1 MILDIVLG
9 NVWLL
14 FFNLIILLPML
25 YSIFASDSRIWTY
38 QSISI
43 ISVLFILVLNIS
55 SGLVTYYSES
65 AFFKGFLVLLWQISL
80 IVTTICVFYL
90 VFNELKEKYL
100 RYQVNND
107 WLYGIPGFIEI
118 AVLVVLSLFSAD
130 KRYSD
135 LISSIASVSI
145 YVVINF
151 YILLGAF
158 LCYKSS
164 LYNLDFDIKYIAR
177 KHLYYYTVLCIAFL
191 IEQVVFSNAAVGT
204 SYVVFL
210 LFNYMTKS
218 KTMISQDSLSGVNN
232 RVSFNK
238 YINNVFLSKDHD
250 GAYIVY
256 IDIDKFKQINDTY
269 GHIEGDEAISLVGK
283 TLKSIAGETNSF
295 VARIG
300 GDEFVMIVKTTEEE
314 KVKKVIQ
321 NISFELEER
330 IIFSDK
336 QYDLTVSCGYIEVKK
351 NQKNIKELMVKADES
366 MYIEKLKKNSEVA
379 DGAV

>member
-1 MILDIVLG
+1 MDIVLG

-14 FFNLIILLPML
+14 CFNLIILLPML
-25 YSIFASDSRIWTY
+25 YSIVASDSRIWTY

-43 ISVLFILVLNIS
+43 VSVLFILILNIS
-55 SGLVTYYSES
+55 SGFASYYSQS
-65 AFFKGFLVLLWQISL
+65 SFLKGFLVLLWQISL
-80 IVTTICVFYL
+80 IVTTISVFYL
-90 VFNELKEKYL
+90 VFTELKEKYL

-107 WLYGIPGFIEI
+107 WIYGIIGFVEI
-118 AVLVVLSLFSAD
+118 VILIVLSLFNTD
-130 KRYSD
+130 DRYKDVVST
-135 LISSIASVSI
+135 IASVSI

-151 YILLGAF
+151 YILLGAY

-177 KHLYYYTVLCIAFL
+177 KHLYYYTVLCIAFF
-191 IEQVVFSNAAVGT
+191 IEQVVFSNVAVGS

-238 YINNVFLSKDHD
+238 YINNVFLSKEHD
-250 GAYIVY
+250 GAYIVF
-256 IDIDKFKQINDTY
+256 IDIDNFKHINDTY
-269 GHIEGDEAISLVGK
+269 GHIEGDDAISLVGK

-300 GDEFVMIVKTTEEE
+300 GDEFVMILKTTDEEF
-314 KVKKVIQ
+314 VKKVIQ
-321 NISFELEER
+321 NVSFELEER

-336 QYDLTVSCGYIEVKK
+336 QYDLTVSSGFVEIKR
-351 NQKNIKELMVKADES
+351 NQKNIKELMAKADES
-366 MYIEKLKKNSEVA
+366 MYAEKMKKKCEVA
-379 DGAV
+379 DAAV

>member
-1 MILDIVLG
+1 MDIVLG

-118 AVLVVLSLFSAD
+118 AVLIVLALFSAD

-210 LFNYMTKS
+210 LFYYMTKS

>member
-1 MILDIVLG
+1 MDIVLG

-25 YSIFASDSRIWTY
+25 YSIFSSDSRIWTY

-118 AVLVVLSLFSAD
+118 AVLIVLALFSAD
-130 KRYSD
+130 GRYSD

-145 YVVINF
+145 YAVINF

-238 YINNVFLSKDHD
+238 YINNVFLSKEHD

-256 IDIDKFKQINDTY
+256 IDIDKFKHINDTY

-300 GDEFVMIVKTTEEE
+300 GDEFVMIIKETEEE

>member
-1 MILDIVLG
+1 MDIVLG

-55 SGLVTYYSES
+55 SGLVTFYSES

-118 AVLVVLSLFSAD
+118 AVLIVISLFSAD
-130 KRYSD
+130 ARYSD
-135 LISSIASVSI
+135 LVSSIASVSI

-151 YILLGAF
+151 YIMLGAF

-177 KHLYYYTVLCIAFL
+177 KHLYYYTVLCIAFF

-210 LFNYMTKS
+210 LFHYMTKS

-238 YINNVFLSKDHD
+238 YINNVFLSKEHD

-256 IDIDKFKQINDTY
+256 IDIDKFKHINDTY

-300 GDEFVMIVKTTEEE
+300 GDEFVMIIKTTEEE
-314 KVKKVIQ
+314 KIKKVIQ

>member
-1 MILDIVLG
+1 MDIVLG

-55 SGLVTYYSES
+55 SGLVTFYSES

-118 AVLVVLSLFSAD
+118 AVLIVISLFSAD
-130 KRYSD
+130 ARYSD
-135 LISSIASVSI
+135 LVSSIASVSI

-151 YILLGAF
+151 YIMLGAYI
-158 LCYKSS
+158 CNKSS

-177 KHLYYYTVLCIAFL
+177 KHLYYYTVLCIAFF

-210 LFNYMTKS
+210 LFHYMTKS

-238 YINNVFLSKDHD
+238 YINNVFLSKEHD

-256 IDIDKFKQINDTY
+256 IDIDKFKHINDTY

-300 GDEFVMIVKTTEEE
+300 GDEFVMIIKETEEE

-330 IIFSDK
+330 IKFSDK

>member
-1 MILDIVLG
+1 MDIVLG

-55 SGLVTYYSES
+55 SGLVTFYYES

-118 AVLVVLSLFSAD
+118 AVLIVISLFSAD
-130 KRYSD
+130 ARYSD
-135 LISSIASVSI
+135 LVSSIASVSI

-151 YILLGAF
+151 YIMLGAF

-177 KHLYYYTVLCIAFL
+177 KHLYYYTVLCIAFF

-210 LFNYMTKS
+210 LFHYMTKS

-238 YINNVFLSKDHD
+238 YINNVFLSKEHD

-256 IDIDKFKQINDTY
+256 IDIDKFKHINDTY

-300 GDEFVMIVKTTEEE
+300 GDEFVMIIKETEEE

-351 NQKNIKELMVKADES
+351 NQNNIKELMVKADES

>member
-1 MILDIVLG
+1 MDIVLG

-65 AFFKGFLVLLWQISL
+65 AFFKGFLVFLWQISL

-118 AVLVVLSLFSAD
+118 AVLIVISLFSAD
-130 KRYSD
+130 ARYSD
-135 LISSIASVSI
+135 LVSSIASVTI

-151 YILLGAF
+151 YIMLGAF

-191 IEQVVFSNAAVGT
+191 IEQVVFSNVAVGT

>member
-1 MILDIVLG
+1 MDIVLG

-14 FFNLIILLPML
+14 LFNLIILLPML

-43 ISVLFILVLNIS
+43 VSVLFILVLNIS
-55 SGLVTYYSES
+55 SGFASYYSDS
-65 AFFKGFLVLLWQISL
+65 AFFYGFLVLLWQISL

-118 AVLVVLSLFSAD
+118 AVLIVLALFSAD
-130 KRYSD
+130 GRYSD

-164 LYNLDFDIKYIAR
+164 LYNLDFDIKYVAR

-191 IEQVVFSNAAVGT
+191 IEQVVFSNVAVGT

>member
-1 MILDIVLG
+1 MDIVLG

-14 FFNLIILLPML
+14 CFNLIILLPML
-25 YSIFASDSRIWTY
+25 YSIVASDSRIWTY

-43 ISVLFILVLNIS
+43 VSVLFILILNIS
-55 SGLVTYYSES
+55 SGFASYYSQS
-65 AFFKGFLVLLWQISL
+65 SFLKGFLVLLWQISL
-80 IVTTICVFYL
+80 IVTTISVFYL
-90 VFNELKEKYL
+90 VFTELKEKYL

-107 WLYGIPGFIEI
+107 WIYGIIGFVEI
-118 AVLVVLSLFSAD
+118 VILIVLSLFNAD
-130 KRYSD
+130 DRHKDVVST
-135 LISSIASVSI
+135 IASVSI

-151 YILLGAF
+151 YILLGAY

-177 KHLYYYTVLCIAFL
+177 KHLYYYTVLCIAFF
-191 IEQVVFSNAAVGT
+191 IEQVVFSNVAVGS

-238 YINNVFLSKDHD
+238 YINNVFLSKEHD
-250 GAYIVY
+250 GAYIVF
-256 IDIDKFKQINDTY
+256 IDIDNFKHINDTY
-269 GHIEGDEAISLVGK
+269 GHIEGDDAISLVGK

-300 GDEFVMIVKTTEEE
+300 GDEFVMILKTTDEEF
-314 KVKKVIQ
+314 VKKVIQ

-336 QYDLTVSCGYIEVKK
+336 QYDLTVSSGFVEIKR
-351 NQKNIKELMVKADES
+351 NQKNIKELMAKADES
-366 MYIEKLKKNSEVA
+366 MYAEKMKKKCEVA
-379 DGAV
+379 DAAV

>member
-1 MILDIVLG
+1 MDIVLG

-118 AVLVVLSLFSAD
+118 AVLIVISLFSAD
-130 KRYSD
+130 ARYSD
-135 LISSIASVSI
+135 LVSSIASVTI

-151 YILLGAF
+151 YIMLGAF

-191 IEQVVFSNAAVGT
+191 IEQVVFSNVAVGT

-366 MYIEKLKKNSEVA
+366 MYIEKLKKSSEVA

>member
-1 MILDIVLG
+1 MDIVLG

-238 YINNVFLSKDHD
+238 YINNVFLSKEHD

-256 IDIDKFKQINDTY
+256 IDIDKFKHINDTY

>member
-1 MILDIVLG
+1 
-9 NVWLL
+9 
-14 FFNLIILLPML
+14 ML

-118 AVLVVLSLFSAD
+118 AVLIVLALFSAD

-366 MYIEKLKKNSEVA
+366 MYIEKLKKSSEVA

>member
-1 MILDIVLG
+1 MDIVLG

-238 YINNVFLSKDHD
+238 YINNVFLSKEHD

-321 NISFELEER
+321 NKSFELEER

-366 MYIEKLKKNSEVA
+366 MYIEKLKKSSEVA

>member
-1 MILDIVLG
+1 MDIVLG

-55 SGLVTYYSES
+55 SGLVTFYSES

-118 AVLVVLSLFSAD
+118 AVLIVLSLFSAD
-130 KRYSD
+130 ARYSD
-135 LISSIASVSI
+135 LVSSIASVSI

-151 YILLGAF
+151 YIMLGAF

-177 KHLYYYTVLCIAFL
+177 KHLYYYTVLCIAFF
-191 IEQVVFSNAAVGT
+191 IEQVVFSNASVGT

-210 LFNYMTKS
+210 LFHYMTKS

-238 YINNVFLSKDHD
+238 YINNVFLSKEHD

-256 IDIDKFKQINDTY
+256 IDIDKFKHINDTY

-300 GDEFVMIVKTTEEE
+300 GDEFVMIIKETEEE

>member
-1 MILDIVLG
+1 MDIVLG

-118 AVLVVLSLFSAD
+118 AVLIVLALFSAD

-238 YINNVFLSKDHD
+238 YINNVFLSKEHD

-366 MYIEKLKKNSEVA
+366 MYIEKLKKSSEVA

>member
-1 MILDIVLG
+1 MDIVLG

-55 SGLVTYYSES
+55 SGLVTFYSES

-118 AVLVVLSLFSAD
+118 AVLIVISLFSAD
-130 KRYSD
+130 ARYSD
-135 LISSIASVSI
+135 LVSSIASVSI

-151 YILLGAF
+151 YIMLGAF

-177 KHLYYYTVLCIAFL
+177 KHLYYYTVLCIAFF

-210 LFNYMTKS
+210 LFHYMTKS

-238 YINNVFLSKDHD
+238 YINNVFLSKEHD

-256 IDIDKFKQINDTY
+256 IDIDKFKHINDTY

-300 GDEFVMIVKTTEEE
+300 GDEFVMIIKETEEE

>member
-1 MILDIVLG
+1 MDIVLG

-118 AVLVVLSLFSAD
+118 AVLIVLALFSAD
-130 KRYSD
+130 GRYSD

>member
-1 MILDIVLG
+1 MDIVLG

-238 YINNVFLSKDHD
+238 YINNVFLSKEHD

>member
-1 MILDIVLG
+1 MDIVLG

-118 AVLVVLSLFSAD
+118 AVLIVLALFSAD
-130 KRYSD
+130 GRYSD

-191 IEQVVFSNAAVGT
+191 IEQVVFSNVAVGT

-300 GDEFVMIVKTTEEE
+300 GDEFVMIVKTTDED

>member
-1 MILDIVLG
+1 MVLDIVLG
-9 NVWLL
+9 NVWML

-55 SGLVTYYSES
+55 SGLVTFYSES

-118 AVLVVLSLFSAD
+118 AVLIVISLFSAD
-130 KRYSD
+130 ARYSD
-135 LISSIASVSI
+135 LVSSIASVSI
-145 YVVINF
+145 YAVINF
-151 YILLGAF
+151 YIMLGAF

-177 KHLYYYTVLCIAFL
+177 KHLYYYTVLCIAFF

-210 LFNYMTKS
+210 LFHYMTKS

-238 YINNVFLSKDHD
+238 YINNVFLSKEHD

-256 IDIDKFKQINDTY
+256 IDIDKFKHINDTY

-300 GDEFVMIVKTTEEE
+300 GDEFVMIIKETEEE

>member
-1 MILDIVLG
+1 MDIVLG

-25 YSIFASDSRIWTY
+25 YSIFSSDSRIWTY

-118 AVLVVLSLFSAD
+118 AVLIVLALFSAD

>member
-1 MILDIVLG
+1 MDIVLG

-55 SGLVTYYSES
+55 SGLVTFYSES

-118 AVLVVLSLFSAD
+118 AVLIVISLFSAD
-130 KRYSD
+130 ARYSD
-135 LISSIASVSI
+135 LVSSIASVSI

-151 YILLGAF
+151 YIMLGAF

-177 KHLYYYTVLCIAFL
+177 KHLYYYTVLCIAFF

-210 LFNYMTKS
+210 LFHYMTKS

-366 MYIEKLKKNSEVA
+366 MYIEKLKKKSEVA

>member
-1 MILDIVLG
+1 MDIVLG

-55 SGLVTYYSES
+55 SGLVTFYSES

-118 AVLVVLSLFSAD
+118 AVLIVLALFSAD

-238 YINNVFLSKDHD
+238 YINNVFLSKEHD

-366 MYIEKLKKNSEVA
+366 MYIEKLKKSSEVA

>member
-1 MILDIVLG
+1 MDIVLG
-9 NVWLL
+9 NIWLL
-14 FFNLIILLPML
+14 IFNLIILLPML
-25 YSIFASDSRIWTY
+25 YSIMASDSRIWTY

-43 ISVLFILVLNIS
+43 VSVLFILILNIS
-55 SGLVTYYSES
+55 SGFASYYSQS
-65 AFFKGFLVLLWQISL
+65 SFLKGFLVLLWQISL
-80 IVTTICVFYL
+80 IVTTISVFYL
-90 VFNELKEKYL
+90 VFTELKEKYL

-107 WLYGIPGFIEI
+107 WIYGIIGFVEI
-118 AVLVVLSLFSAD
+118 VILIVLSLFNTDDRHKDVVST
-130 KRYSD
+130 
-135 LISSIASVSI
+135 IASVSI

-151 YILLGAF
+151 YILLGAY

-177 KHLYYYTVLCIAFL
+177 KHLYYYTVLCIAFF
-191 IEQVVFSNAAVGT
+191 IEQVVFSNVAVGS

-238 YINNVFLSKDHD
+238 YINNLFLTKEHD
-250 GAYIVY
+250 GAYIVF
-256 IDIDKFKQINDTY
+256 IDIDNFKHINDTY
-269 GHIEGDEAISLVGK
+269 GHIEGDDAISLVGK

-300 GDEFVMIVKTTEEE
+300 GDEFVMILKTTDEEF
-314 KVKKVIQ
+314 VKKVIQ
-321 NISFELEER
+321 NVSFELEER

-336 QYDLTVSCGYIEVKK
+336 QYDLTISSGFVEIKR
-351 NQKNIKELMVKADES
+351 NQKNIKELMAKADES
-366 MYIEKLKKNSEVA
+366 MYAEKMKKKCEVA
-379 DGAV
+379 DAAV

>member
-1 MILDIVLG
+1 MDIVLG

-118 AVLVVLSLFSAD
+118 AVLIVLALFSAD
-130 KRYSD
+130 GRYSD

-366 MYIEKLKKNSEVA
+366 MYIEKLKKSSEVA

>member
-1 MILDIVLG
+1 MDIVLG

-25 YSIFASDSRIWTY
+25 YSIFASDSMIWTY

-118 AVLVVLSLFSAD
+118 AVLIVLALFSAEG
-130 KRYSD
+130 RNSD

-238 YINNVFLSKDHD
+238 YINNVFLSKEHD

>member
-1 MILDIVLG
+1 MDIVLG
-9 NVWLL
+9 NIWLL
-14 FFNLIILLPML
+14 IFNLIILLPML
-25 YSIFASDSRIWTY
+25 YSIMASDSRIWTY

-43 ISVLFILVLNIS
+43 VSVLFILILNIS
-55 SGLVTYYSES
+55 SGFASYYSQS
-65 AFFKGFLVLLWQISL
+65 SFLKGFLVLLWQISL
-80 IVTTICVFYL
+80 IVTTISVFYL
-90 VFNELKEKYL
+90 VFTELKEKYL

-107 WLYGIPGFIEI
+107 WIYGIIGFVEI
-118 AVLVVLSLFSAD
+118 VILIVLSLFNTDDRHKDVVST
-130 KRYSD
+130 
-135 LISSIASVSI
+135 IASVSI

-151 YILLGAF
+151 YILLGAY

-177 KHLYYYTVLCIAFL
+177 KHLYYYTVLCIAFF
-191 IEQVVFSNAAVGT
+191 IEQVVFSNVAVGS

-238 YINNVFLSKDHD
+238 YINNLFLSKEHD
-250 GAYIVY
+250 GAYIVF
-256 IDIDKFKQINDTY
+256 IDIDNFKHINDTY
-269 GHIEGDEAISLVGK
+269 GHIEGDDAISLVGK

-300 GDEFVMIVKTTEEE
+300 GDEFVMILKTTDEEF
-314 KVKKVIQ
+314 VKKVIQ
-321 NISFELEER
+321 NVSFELEER

-336 QYDLTVSCGYIEVKK
+336 QYDLTVSSGFVEIKR
-351 NQKNIKELMVKADES
+351 NQKNIKELMAKADES
-366 MYIEKLKKNSEVA
+366 MYAEKMKKKCEVA
-379 DGAV
+379 DAAV

>member
-1 MILDIVLG
+1 MDIVLG

>member
-1 MILDIVLG
+1 MDIVLG

-118 AVLVVLSLFSAD
+118 AVLIVLALFSAEG
-130 KRYSD
+130 RNSD

>member
-1 MILDIVLG
+1 MDIVLG
-9 NVWLL
+9 NIWLL
-14 FFNLIILLPML
+14 IFNLIILLPML
-25 YSIFASDSRIWTY
+25 YSIMASDSRIWTY

-43 ISVLFILVLNIS
+43 VSVLFILILNIS
-55 SGLVTYYSES
+55 SGFASYYSQS
-65 AFFKGFLVLLWQISL
+65 SFLKGFLVLLWQISL
-80 IVTTICVFYL
+80 IVTTISVFYL
-90 VFNELKEKYL
+90 VFTELKEKYL

-107 WLYGIPGFIEI
+107 WIYGIIGFVEI
-118 AVLVVLSLFSAD
+118 VILIVLSLFNAD
-130 KRYSD
+130 DRHKDVVST
-135 LISSIASVSI
+135 IASVSI

-151 YILLGAF
+151 YILLGAY

-177 KHLYYYTVLCIAFL
+177 KHLYYYTVLCIAFF
-191 IEQVVFSNAAVGT
+191 IEQVVFSNVAVGS

-238 YINNVFLSKDHD
+238 YINNVFLSKEHD
-250 GAYIVY
+250 GAYIVF
-256 IDIDKFKQINDTY
+256 IDIDNFKHINDTY
-269 GHIEGDEAISLVGK
+269 GHIEGDDAISLVGK

-300 GDEFVMIVKTTEEE
+300 GDEFVMILKTTDEEF
-314 KVKKVIQ
+314 VKKVIQ
-321 NISFELEER
+321 NVSFELEER

-336 QYDLTVSCGYIEVKK
+336 QYDLTISSGFVEIKR
-351 NQKNIKELMVKADES
+351 NQKNIKELMAKADES
-366 MYIEKLKKNSEVA
+366 MYAEKMKKKCEVA
-379 DGAV
+379 DAAV

>member
-1 MILDIVLG
+1 MDIVLG

-55 SGLVTYYSES
+55 SGLVTFYSES
-65 AFFKGFLVLLWQISL
+65 VFFKGFLVLLWQISL

-366 MYIEKLKKNSEVA
+366 MYIEKLKKSSEVA

>member
-1 MILDIVLG
+1 MDIVLG

-65 AFFKGFLVLLWQISL
+65 AFFKGFLVFLWQISL

-366 MYIEKLKKNSEVA
+366 MYIEKLKKSSEVA

>member
-1 MILDIVLG
+1 MDIVLG

-14 FFNLIILLPML
+14 LFNLIILLPML

-43 ISVLFILVLNIS
+43 VSVLFILVLNIS
-55 SGLVTYYSES
+55 SGFASYYSDS
-65 AFFKGFLVLLWQISL
+65 AFFNGFLVLLWQISL

-366 MYIEKLKKNSEVA
+366 MYIEKLKKSSEVA

>member
-1 MILDIVLG
+1 
-9 NVWLL
+9 
-14 FFNLIILLPML
+14 ML
-25 YSIFASDSRIWTY
+25 YSIMASDSRIWTY

-43 ISVLFILVLNIS
+43 VSVLFILILNIS
-55 SGLVTYYSES
+55 SGFASYYSQS
-65 AFFKGFLVLLWQISL
+65 SFLKGFLVLLWQISL
-80 IVTTICVFYL
+80 IVTTISVFYL
-90 VFNELKEKYL
+90 VFTELKEKYL

-107 WLYGIPGFIEI
+107 WIYGIIGFVEI
-118 AVLVVLSLFSAD
+118 VILIVLSLFNTDDRHKDVVST
-130 KRYSD
+130 
-135 LISSIASVSI
+135 IASVSI

-151 YILLGAF
+151 YILLGAY

-177 KHLYYYTVLCIAFL
+177 KHLYYYTVLCIAFF
-191 IEQVVFSNAAVGT
+191 IEQVVFSNVAVGS

-238 YINNVFLSKDHD
+238 YINNLFLTKEHD
-250 GAYIVY
+250 GAYIVF
-256 IDIDKFKQINDTY
+256 IDIDNFKHINDTY
-269 GHIEGDEAISLVGK
+269 GHIEGDDAISLVGK

-300 GDEFVMIVKTTEEE
+300 GDEFVMILKTTDEEF
-314 KVKKVIQ
+314 VKKVIQ
-321 NISFELEER
+321 NVSFELEER

-336 QYDLTVSCGYIEVKK
+336 QYDLTISSGFVEIKR
-351 NQKNIKELMVKADES
+351 NQKNIKELMAKADES
-366 MYIEKLKKNSEVA
+366 MYAEKMKKKCEVA
-379 DGAV
+379 DAAV

>member
-1 MILDIVLG
+1 MDIVLG
-9 NVWLL
+9 NIWLL
-14 FFNLIILLPML
+14 IFNLIILLPML
-25 YSIFASDSRIWTY
+25 YSIMASDSRIWTY

-43 ISVLFILVLNIS
+43 VSVLFILILNIS
-55 SGLVTYYSES
+55 SGFASYYSQS
-65 AFFKGFLVLLWQISL
+65 SFLKGFLVLLWQISL
-80 IVTTICVFYL
+80 IVTTISVFYL
-90 VFNELKEKYL
+90 VFTELKEKYL

-107 WLYGIPGFIEI
+107 WIYGIIGFVEI
-118 AVLVVLSLFSAD
+118 VILIVLSLFNTDDRHKDVVST
-130 KRYSD
+130 
-135 LISSIASVSI
+135 IASVSI

-151 YILLGAF
+151 YILLGAY

-177 KHLYYYTVLCIAFL
+177 KHLYYYTVLCIAFF
-191 IEQVVFSNAAVGT
+191 IEQVVFSNVAVGS

-238 YINNVFLSKDHD
+238 YINNLFLTKEHD
-250 GAYIVY
+250 GAYIVF
-256 IDIDKFKQINDTY
+256 IDIDNFKHINDTY
-269 GHIEGDEAISLVGK
+269 GHIEGDDAISLVGK

-300 GDEFVMIVKTTEEE
+300 GDEFVMILKTTDEEF
-314 KVKKVIQ
+314 VKKVIQ
-321 NISFELEER
+321 NVSFELEER

-336 QYDLTVSCGYIEVKK
+336 QYDLTVSSGFVEIKR
-351 NQKNIKELMVKADES
+351 NQKNIKELMAKADES
-366 MYIEKLKKNSEVA
+366 MYAEKMKKKCEVA
-379 DGAV
+379 DAAV

>member
-1 MILDIVLG
+1 MDIVLG
-9 NVWLL
+9 NIWLMI
-14 FFNLIILLPML
+14 FNLIILLPML
-25 YSIFASDSRIWTY
+25 YSIMASDSRIWTY

-43 ISVLFILVLNIS
+43 VSVLFILILNIS
-55 SGLVTYYSES
+55 SGFASYYSQS
-65 AFFKGFLVLLWQISL
+65 SFLKGFLVLLWQISL
-80 IVTTICVFYL
+80 IVTTISVFYL
-90 VFNELKEKYL
+90 VFTELKEKYL

-107 WLYGIPGFIEI
+107 WIYGIIGFVEI
-118 AVLVVLSLFSAD
+118 VILIVLSLFNTDERHKDVVST
-130 KRYSD
+130 
-135 LISSIASVSI
+135 IASVSI

-151 YILLGAF
+151 YILLGAY

-177 KHLYYYTVLCIAFL
+177 KHLYYYTVLCIAFF
-191 IEQVVFSNAAVGT
+191 IEQVVFSNVAVGS

-238 YINNVFLSKDHD
+238 YINNLFLTKEHD
-250 GAYIVY
+250 GAYIVF
-256 IDIDKFKQINDTY
+256 IDIDNFKHINDTY
-269 GHIEGDEAISLVGK
+269 GHIEGDDAISLVGK

-300 GDEFVMIVKTTEEE
+300 GDEFVMILKTTDEEF
-314 KVKKVIQ
+314 VKKVIQ
-321 NISFELEER
+321 NVSFELEER

-336 QYDLTVSCGYIEVKK
+336 QYDLTVSSGFVEIKR
-351 NQKNIKELMVKADES
+351 NQKNIKELMAKADES
-366 MYIEKLKKNSEVA
+366 MYAEKMKKKCEVA
-379 DGAV
+379 DAAV

>member
-1 MILDIVLG
+1 MDIVLG

-366 MYIEKLKKNSEVA
+366 MYIEKLKKSSEVA

>member
-1 MILDIVLG
+1 MDIVLG

-118 AVLVVLSLFSAD
+118 AVLIVLALFSAD

-366 MYIEKLKKNSEVA
+366 MYIEKLKKSSEVA

>member
-1 MILDIVLG
+1 MDIVLG

-118 AVLVVLSLFSAD
+118 AVLIVLALFSAD

-238 YINNVFLSKDHD
+238 YINNVFLSKEHD